1 MTTKK
6 NLSADVFA
14 NFAAKREA
22 EQKEIEKVGVFGE
35 HTSVTEEDIPIAEEV
50 VIEETDPVEIA
61 AEAGVMEDVTE
72 DLSDIV
78 FEELESETNK
88 KSVGRPR
95 GRKAKKEPV
104 IDWGIKHGCYAYEA
118 KDAYGYARKLKL
130 YDIEPIADQI
140 TQDIYCR
147 CL

>member
-104 IDWGIKHGCYAYEA
+104 YHLTVNLPVSKA
-118 KDAYGYARKLKL
+118 KGLKIMAIENGTNVSRMIEQW
-130 YDIEPIADQI
+130 YDEHK
-140 TQDIYCR
+140 
-147 CL
+147 